1 MTNVGSELIAFA
13 PASTAGARDQESE
26 HKGSCE
32 GNKPVLH
39 SFQFCHSFVLRS
51 ALLSADK

>member
-1 MTNVGSELIAFA
+1 VGSELIAFA

-39 SFQFCHSFVLRS
+39 SFQFCHSFVLRWP
-51 ALLSADK
+51 LLSSDK